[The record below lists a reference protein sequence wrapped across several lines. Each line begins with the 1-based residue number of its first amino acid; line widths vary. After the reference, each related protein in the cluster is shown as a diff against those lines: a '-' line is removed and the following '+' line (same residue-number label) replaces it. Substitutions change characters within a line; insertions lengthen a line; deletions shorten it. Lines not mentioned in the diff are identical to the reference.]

1 MKNNNISIILQ
12 IIALVFLL
20 VIGYLTFNTSSNWKV
35 ITTELNKAQEELKK
49 SKETIESV
57 QLQLTNAKK
66 EFERM
71 RVKKNLIIHQRDSL
85 IFSFKRKNAKDWN
98 ELLGIRDSIE
108 LTNDKLAKDRLILN
122 GLFGI
127 KDSIR

>member
-1 MKNNNISIILQ
+1 MKNNNINIILQ

-71 RVKKNLIIHQRDSL
+71 RIKKNLIIHQRDSL
-85 IFSFKRKNAKDWN
+85 IFSFKRKNAKDWD

-127 KDSIR
+127 KDSMR